1 MLTATGLGSCLPR
14 LGLSAPGLDAIL
26 NRADT
31 DTAYEAFINLKATR
45 EMQEANPGIPLGEI
59 RRRTSTSTSKRK
71 RASMDVS
78 QRDEFEPTPRD
89 TETPEASSA
98 GPSRSKEN
106 TAVPSASKRAKE
118 EEESAPAPSSSQP
131 FTDNYAYLFPD
142 LESYAN
148 PPRTETGA
156 GWNFP
161 TSQPHNYFD
170 PSARN
175 LMTDPYERG
184 YWPGLMSQGTFGGA
198 PTPQANMT
206 GFGVTVPASDF
217 HQRQTMSS
225 LAGGAAQP
233 PNQASIASYAASY
246 PAQPPT
252 AATAMST
259 PPALS
264 TPDKSDLSDSDR
276 QRHLR
281 QAVAKMTR
289 SQKTTTEG
297 PTFTPA
303 EVEER
308 IQLQREV
315 MQNLDETGGG
325 SGIRAE
331 CMQVREAS
339 LFAGTNRC

>member
-1 MLTATGLGSCLPR
+1 MLTAPGLGSCLPR

-78 QRDEFEPTPRD
+78 QRDEYEPTPRD
-89 TETPEASSA
+89 TETTEASSA

-106 TAVPSASKRAKE
+106 TAAPSASKRAKE
-118 EEESAPAPSSSQP
+118 EEERAPAPSSSQQV
-131 FTDNYAYLFPD
+131 TDNYAYLFPD

-161 TSQPHNYFD
+161 TPQPHNYFD

-217 HQRQTMSS
+217 HQPQTMSS
-225 LAGGAAQP
+225 LAGGASQP
-233 PNQASIASYAASY
+233 PNPASIASYAASY

-252 AATAMST
+252 AGTALST

-331 CMQVREAS
+331 CMQVRRAS
-339 LFAGTNRC
+339 LIPGEK